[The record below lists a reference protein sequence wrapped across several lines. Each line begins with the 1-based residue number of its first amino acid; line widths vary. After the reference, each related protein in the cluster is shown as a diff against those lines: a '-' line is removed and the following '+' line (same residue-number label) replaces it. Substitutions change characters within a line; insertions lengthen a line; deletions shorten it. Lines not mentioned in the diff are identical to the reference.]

1 LLVEAV
7 VEVITTEVLLPM
19 LAVAVQGLPQ
29 LTLVM
34 ELLILVAVVDL
45 VVVTT
50 ISMVV
55 MEDLV

>member
-1 LLVEAV
+1 M
-7 VEVITTEVLLPM
+7 EVITPEVLLPM
-19 LAVAVQGLPQ
+19 VAVAVQGLPQ